1 MEPDQFVD
9 AVREENDTALSRLG
23 SSKAL
28 YALTEGEMEDDVVRA
43 RAADLAGYGA
53 ETFEDWVAEADADV
67 YRAAIDLLGD
77 QRDEADPDR
86 ELGDR
91 PAVYD
96 ALAALDGEDERLGGF
111 VAWTLVYGSTLDQ
124 LTGYFTGQADPQTA
138 STFRGMSSDVDELR
152 EGAFDALAEADQ
164 DAARS
169 AAEDVIEAAYDEY
182 FETLEDLGVNPKP
195 VC

>member
-53 ETFEDWVAEADADV
+53 ETFEDWVADADTDV
-67 YRAAIDLLGD
+67 YRAAIDLLED

-91 PAVYD
+91 PQMYD
-96 ALAALDGEDERLGGF
+96 ALADLDGEDERLGGF

-164 DAARS
+164 DAARD
-169 AAEDVIEAAYDEY
+169 AAEDVIERAYDEY

>member
-9 AVREENDTALSRLG
+9 AVREDNDTALSRLG

-53 ETFEDWVAEADADV
+53 ETFEGWTADADADV
-67 YRAAIDLLGD
+67 YREAVDLLGD
-77 QRDEADPDR
+77 QRDEADADR
-86 ELGDR
+86 DLGDR
-91 PAVYD
+91 PEMYD
-96 ALAALDGEDERLGGF
+96 ALAEVEGDDERLGAF

-138 STFRGMSSDVDELR
+138 STFRGMSSNVDELR

-164 DAARS
+164 DAARD